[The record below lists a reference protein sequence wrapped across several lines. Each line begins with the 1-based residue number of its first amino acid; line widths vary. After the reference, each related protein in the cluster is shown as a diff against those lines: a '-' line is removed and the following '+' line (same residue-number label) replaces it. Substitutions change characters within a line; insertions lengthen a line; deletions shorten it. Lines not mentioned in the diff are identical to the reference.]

1 MRAAVAAAAR
11 KQQAAVASGRRGD
24 SSPRAGPDEAGTYP
38 YRVGLILP
46 IIEIVTWILAV
57 AGGIIG
63 VFAAV
68 DAASRRSDAFAAA
81 DKQTK
86 GTWAGITVACAV
98 VLGLGF
104 FGGAFAPQSLL
115 WLAGL
120 TGSLV
125 YLLDV
130 RPRLRE
136 VQRGGRW

>member
-1 MRAAVAAAAR
+1 M
-11 KQQAAVASGRRGD
+11 D
-24 SSPRAGPDEAGTYP
+24 
-38 YRVGLILP
+38 LITP
-46 IIEIVTWILAV
+46 ITDIVNLILAV
-57 AGGIIG
+57 GGAVTG

-86 GTWAGITVACAV
+86 GTWAGITVACAI
-98 VLGLGF
+98 VLGLAF
-104 FGGAFAPQSLL
+104 FGGAFLPQGLL
-115 WLAGL
+115 WLAAL

>member
-1 MRAAVAAAAR
+1 VAAA
-11 KQQAAVASGRRGD
+11 
-24 SSPRAGPDEAGTYP
+24 TYP
-38 YRVGLILP
+38 GRVGLVQP
-46 IIEIVTWILAV
+46 IIEIITWILAV
-57 AGGIIG
+57 GGAIVG

-68 DAASRRSDAFAAA
+68 DAVSRRADAFAAA

-98 VLGLGF
+98 VLGLAF
-104 FGGAFAPQSLL
+104 FGAAFEPQGLI

>member
-1 MRAAVAAAAR
+1 M
-11 KQQAAVASGRRGD
+11 
-24 SSPRAGPDEAGTYP
+24 GTYP
-38 YRVGLILP
+38 CRVGLVLP
-46 IIEIVTWILAV
+46 IINIITWILAV
-57 AGGIIG
+57 CGAITG
-63 VFAAV
+63 VFAVA
-68 DAASRRSDAFAAA
+68 DAATRRPDAFAAA

-86 GTWAGITVACAV
+86 GTWTGITAACAV
-98 VLGLGF
+98 VLGL
-104 FGGAFAPQSLL
+104 AFVGNAFQPQGLL

>member
-1 MRAAVAAAAR
+1 M
-11 KQQAAVASGRRGD
+11 
-24 SSPRAGPDEAGTYP
+24 
-38 YRVGLILP
+38 P
-46 IIEIVTWILAV
+46 IIEIVTLLLAV
-57 AGGIIG
+57 GGAITG

-86 GTWAGITVACAV
+86 GTWAGITVASAV
-98 VLGLGF
+98 VLGLAF
-104 FGGAFAPQSLL
+104 FGGVFAPQNLL
-115 WLAGL
+115 WLAAL

>member
-1 MRAAVAAAAR
+1 M
-11 KQQAAVASGRRGD
+11 
-24 SSPRAGPDEAGTYP
+24 
-38 YRVGLILP
+38 GLIIP
-46 IIEIVTWILAV
+46 IIEIVTLLLAI
-57 AGGIIG
+57 GGAITG

-86 GTWAGITVACAV
+86 GSWAGITVACAV

-104 FGGAFAPQSLL
+104 FGGVFAPQNLL

>member
-1 MRAAVAAAAR
+1 M
-11 KQQAAVASGRRGD
+11 
-24 SSPRAGPDEAGTYP
+24 
-38 YRVGLILP
+38 GLILP
-46 IIEIVTWILAV
+46 VIEIVTWILIV
-57 AGGIIG
+57 GGAITGI
-63 VFAAV
+63 FAAG
-68 DAASRRSDAFAAA
+68 DAATRRSDAFAAA

-86 GTWAGITVACAV
+86 GTWAGITVASAV
-98 VLGLGF
+98 VLGLAF

>member
-1 MRAAVAAAAR
+1 M
-11 KQQAAVASGRRGD
+11 
-24 SSPRAGPDEAGTYP
+24 
-38 YRVGLILP
+38 
-46 IIEIVTWILAV
+46 EIVNWILAI
-57 AGGIIG
+57 GGAILG
-63 VFAAV
+63 VYAAI
-68 DAASRRSDAFAAA
+68 DAATRRPDAFAAA

-98 VLGLGF
+98 VLGLAF
-104 FGGAFAPQSLL
+104 LGGAFIPQGLP
-115 WLAGL
+115 WLAGI

>member
-1 MRAAVAAAAR
+1 M
-11 KQQAAVASGRRGD
+11 
-24 SSPRAGPDEAGTYP
+24 RAGPDAAGTYP

>member
-1 MRAAVAAAAR
+1 MSIVA
-11 KQQAAVASGRRGD
+11 
-24 SSPRAGPDEAGTYP
+24 
-38 YRVGLILP
+38 P
-46 IIEIVTWILAV
+46 IIDIMTWILAI
-57 AGGIIG
+57 GGALIG

-68 DAASRRSDAFAAA
+68 DAASRRADAFAAA

-98 VLGLGF
+98 VLGLAF
-104 FGGAFAPQSLL
+104 FGGAFAPQNML

>member
-1 MRAAVAAAAR
+1 
-11 KQQAAVASGRRGD
+11 
-24 SSPRAGPDEAGTYP
+24 
-38 YRVGLILP
+38 VGLVLP
-46 IIEIVTWILAV
+46 IINIITWILA
-57 AGGIIG
+57 AGGAITG
-63 VFAAV
+63 VFAVA
-68 DAASRRSDAFAAA
+68 DAATRRPDAFAAA

-86 GTWAGITVACAV
+86 ATWAGITAACAV
-98 VLGLGF
+98 VLGLGL
-104 FGGAFAPQSLL
+104 AFPGSAFQPQGLL

>member
-1 MRAAVAAAAR
+1 MCESEEE
-11 KQQAAVASGRRGD
+11 QGSG
-24 SSPRAGPDEAGTYP
+24 GTYP
-38 YRVGLILP
+38 DPVGLILP
-46 IIEIVTWILAV
+46 IIEIVTWVLA
-57 AGGIIG
+57 AGGAILGI
-63 VFAAV
+63 FAAV
-68 DAASRRSDAFAAA
+68 DAMSRRSDAFAAA

-98 VLGLGF
+98 VLGLAV

>member
-1 MRAAVAAAAR
+1 
-11 KQQAAVASGRRGD
+11 
-24 SSPRAGPDEAGTYP
+24 
-38 YRVGLILP
+38 VGLIAP
-46 IIEIVTWILAV
+46 IIEIVNWILTV
-57 AGGIIG
+57 GGAIIG

-98 VLGLGF
+98 VLGLAF
-104 FGGAFAPQSLL
+104 FGGAFLPQGLL

>member
-1 MRAAVAAAAR
+1 MP
-11 KQQAAVASGRRGD
+11 GTRRGCPASA
-24 SSPRAGPDEAGTYP
+24 SSDAGHLCDGSLCLGTYP
-38 YRVGLILP
+38 CRVGLVLP
-46 IIEIVTWILAV
+46 IINIITWILAV
-57 AGGIIG
+57 CGAITG
-63 VFAAV
+63 VFAVA
-68 DAASRRSDAFAAA
+68 DAATRRPDAFAAA

-86 GTWAGITVACAV
+86 GTWTGITAACAV
-98 VLGLGF
+98 VLGL
-104 FGGAFAPQSLL
+104 AFVGNAFQPQGLL

>member
-1 MRAAVAAAAR
+1 MDLV
-11 KQQAAVASGRRGD
+11 
-24 SSPRAGPDEAGTYP
+24 
-38 YRVGLILP
+38 LP
-46 IIEIVTWILAV
+46 VIIVVNFILAV
-57 AGGIIG
+57 AGAGVG
-63 VFAAV
+63 VFAVV
-68 DAASRRSDAFAAA
+68 DAVSRRSDAFAAA

-86 GTWAGITVACAV
+86 GTWAGITAACAV
-98 VLGLGF
+98 ALGLGF
-104 FGGAFAPQSLL
+104 VGGAFAPQSLL

>member
-1 MRAAVAAAAR
+1 M
-11 KQQAAVASGRRGD
+11 D
-24 SSPRAGPDEAGTYP
+24 
-38 YRVGLILP
+38 
-46 IIEIVTWILAV
+46 IVTWILAV
-57 AGGIIG
+57 GGAIAG

-98 VLGLGF
+98 VLGLRSS
-104 FGGAFAPQSLL
+104 AAPSRRRACCG
-115 WLAGL
+115 LAGL

>member
-1 MRAAVAAAAR
+1 MIAPV
-11 KQQAAVASGRRGD
+11 
-24 SSPRAGPDEAGTYP
+24 
-38 YRVGLILP
+38 
-46 IIEIVTWILAV
+46 IEIVTWILAI
-57 AGGIIG
+57 GGAAAG

-68 DAASRRSDAFAAA
+68 DSASRRADAFAAA

-86 GTWAGITVACAV
+86 GTWAGITIACAV
-98 VLGLGF
+98 VLGLSV